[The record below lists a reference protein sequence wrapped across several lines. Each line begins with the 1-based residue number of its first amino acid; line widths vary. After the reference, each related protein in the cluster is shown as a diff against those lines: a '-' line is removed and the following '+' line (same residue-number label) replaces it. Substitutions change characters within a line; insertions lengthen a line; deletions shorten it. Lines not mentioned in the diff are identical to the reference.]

1 MLSFTDTQILSA
13 MHQWLWPFLRVGGFL
28 LAAPFIGSK
37 LVTKKARLVLAMLI
51 ALVLAPLL
59 PAPPAVE
66 PLSAAGLY
74 IGVMQLFVG
83 AAIGLVL
90 RLVQFIA
97 EFTGQLIAMQM
108 GLGFAAM
115 MDPQTGAQ
123 VPVVSQF
130 YLILLTLLFFATNSH
145 LLLIDLLARSF
156 DLLPVGTQG
165 ISAAGI
171 EIVMGWSASLLASG
185 VMIALPIMV
194 ALLVVNL
201 AFGVMARAAPQL
213 NIFAVGFPI
222 TILVGA
228 AVMFVL
234 VGRMSGQ
241 FETAISAAFDTA
253 YRVLEAR

>member
-1 MLSFTDTQILSA
+1 
-13 MHQWLWPFLRVGGFL
+13 
-28 LAAPFIGSK
+28 
-37 LVTKKARLVLAMLI
+37 
-51 ALVLAPLL
+51 
-59 PAPPAVE
+59 
-66 PLSAAGLY
+66 
-74 IGVMQLFVG
+74 MQLFIG

-90 RLVQFIA
+90 RLVQFVA

-130 YLILLTLLFFATNSH
+130 YLILLTLLFFATDSH

-171 EIVMGWSASLLASG
+171 EIVMRWSASLLASG
-185 VMIALPIMV
+185 VVIALPIMV

-241 FETAISAAFDTA
+241 FEAAISAAFDTA
-253 YRVLEAR
+253 YRVLETR